1 VTGIDRDPAM
11 LATARAHALSSAQP
25 VSFIQADL
33 AELGVGRLILLHLDD
48 PVGVL
53 RRLVPHL
60 HPGGVVVFQE
70 PDLTRMGAL
79 MATHTRAGAALRGS
93 RSPRP
98 SAVGHLGGED
108 GPG

>member
-1 VTGIDRDPAM
+1 
-11 LATARAHALSSAQP
+11 
-25 VSFIQADL
+25 
-33 AELGVGRLILLHLDD
+33 
-48 PVGVL
+48 VL
-53 RRLVPHL
+53 RRLVPPL

-79 MATHTRAGAALRGS
+79 MATHTRAGAALRGL